1 MRPTVLSTLVRFWR
15 RRSFRMRLLTP
26 VVGLMLASLLVS
38 TLIFASSTNHILDQI
53 LRQQTATDAAQVIEA
68 LNARSTVV
76 QASAA
81 LLASDPHLP
90 SALADAT
97 AESLTVLNE
106 RADLVRDRFELY
118 IVQIYDAQR
127 TLRVSREPAD
137 GQNRPNLLPLVNSAA
152 PVVRMGPGGIL
163 LLSRAELP
171 DKTGTVVTAMA
182 VEQEL
187 QQIVTHN
194 RLTGDVGIIVDGIKV
209 GTRQAL
215 PFESPE
221 GQSGGQFNHHLI
233 FTLGDTA
240 VPLLVTRPVTEVRR
254 ITDMALW
261 IMGSS
266 TLVTTLLLIL
276 VSFSVTR
283 TMARPVQQLVLAAQK
298 VMGEGESAQRFAD
311 AAAGLPSPEG
321 GDELSLLTR
330 TFQTMLTELAGLYA
344 GLEQKVQQRTEEL
357 HRRAIQL
364 EASVAVAQR
373 ITSLLELDPLLQAVV
388 DLIQQRFQYYY
399 VAIFLTEGTTA
410 TLRAY
415 ARSDAGDQAGE
426 HCWFSLD
433 AGQDPVFSRVLQ
445 HRQAVRLD
453 EIAPGDPLYQDL
465 APRTRSELA
474 LPLEMGG
481 TILGVLDIRSE
492 QPYAFNDEE
501 VPLLQSLADQVAI
514 AIQNTARYQ
523 GEQTRRQLAETLF
536 EVGRVLSG
544 TLNLQEV
551 LELILSNLARLVAY
565 DRGSVMLRQG
575 EILQIV
581 AARGF
586 PWETDLQTIQMA
598 IEEGNVF
605 HQVCQTQLPIALP
618 DVLNRPDWRQHPN
631 LPQARSWLGVP
642 LILRHEVIGMFS
654 LVRQTPEP
662 YTEDQVALAMTFAGQ
677 AAVALEN
684 ARLYEQTAQFNQRL
698 EQMVQERTEALQAAY
713 AKVERLDRTKSNFI
727 TVLSHELRT
736 PLTTVSG
743 YSQML
748 LNDETIQANP
758 YYLQLVTGIHSGVS
772 RLQEVVN
779 NMLDVV
785 KVDSRALQLERQPLS
800 LQRLL
805 RILCRCFEE
814 SLQERNLTLA
824 LADLRQL
831 PPIEGD
837 SDALRKVFQQLLL
850 NAIKYTPDGG
860 QITISGRVLD
870 PGERD
875 LAEGGVEIVIS
886 DTGIGIDRQ
895 AQELIFTK
903 FFQTGEVLLHSTGRT
918 KFKGGGPGLG
928 LAIARGI
935 VEAHHGKLW
944 VESPGYDERRCP
956 GSQFHVILP
965 LRQPARS
972 E

>member
-1 MRPTVLSTLVRFWR
+1 M
-15 RRSFRMRLLTP
+15 
-26 VVGLMLASLLVS
+26 VGLMLASLLVS
-38 TLIFASSTNHILDQI
+38 TLIFASSTNRILDQI

-97 AESLTVLNE
+97 SESLTVLNE

-118 IVQIYDAQR
+118 IVQIYDAQH
-127 TLRVSREPAD
+127 TLRVSREPVD
-137 GQNRPNLLPLVNSAA
+137 GQNRPHLLPLVNSAA

-171 DKTGTVVTAMA
+171 HRAGTVVTAMA

-187 QQIVTHN
+187 QQIVAQN
-194 RLTGDVGIIVDGIKV
+194 RLTGDVGMIVDGIKV
-209 GTRQAL
+209 GTQKAL

-221 GQSGGQFNHHLI
+221 GQSGGQFNHHLT
-233 FTLGDTA
+233 FTLGDT
-240 VPLLVTRPVTEVRR
+240 VIPLLVTRPVAEVRP

-283 TMARPVQQLVLAAQK
+283 TIARPVQQLVLAAQK
-298 VMGEGESAQRFAD
+298 VTGEGESAQRFA
-311 AAAGLPSPEG
+311 AAAAVLPSQEQG
-321 GDELSLLTR
+321 GDEFGLLAQ

-357 HRRAIQL
+357 HRRAVQL
-364 EASVAVAQR
+364 EASVAVARR

-388 DLIQQRFQYYY
+388 DLIQQQFQYYY

-410 TLRAY
+410 TLQAY
-415 ARSDAGDQAGE
+415 ARSDAGDRAAE
-426 HCWFSLD
+426 HCQFSLD

-445 HRQAVRLD
+445 HRQAVWLD
-453 EIAPGDPLYQDL
+453 EITPGDPLYQDL
-465 APRTRSELA
+465 APGTRSELA
-474 LPLEMGG
+474 LPLEVGG
-481 TILGVLDIRSE
+481 TILGVLDIHSK
-492 QPYAFNDEE
+492 QPHTFSDEE

-514 AIQNTARYQ
+514 AIQNASRYQ
-523 GEQTRRQLAETLF
+523 SEQTRRRLAETLF
-536 EVGRVLSG
+536 EVGRALSG

-551 LELILSNLARLVAY
+551 LELILSNLAELVTY
-565 DRGSVMLRQG
+565 DRGAVMLRQG

-586 PWETDLQTIQMA
+586 PLEVDLQTLQMT

-605 HQVCQTQLPIALP
+605 HQVCQTQRPVALP
-618 DVLNRPDWRQHPN
+618 DVLNRPDWQQHQN

-642 LILRHEVIGMFS
+642 LILRHEVIGMLS

-662 YTEDQVALAMTFAGQ
+662 YTEDQVALAITFAGQ

-684 ARLYEQTAQFNQRL
+684 ARLYEQTTQFNQRL
-698 EQMVQERTEALQAAY
+698 ERMVQERTEALQAAY

-758 YYLQLVTGIHSGVS
+758 YYLQLVTGIHTGVS

-779 NMLDVV
+779 NMLDVI

-805 RILCRCFEE
+805 RILCRCLEE
-814 SLQERNLTLA
+814 SLQERHLTLKVD
-824 LADLRQL
+824 DLRHL

-837 SDALRKVFQQLLL
+837 SEALRKVFQQLLL

-860 QITISGRVLD
+860 QITISGRALD
-870 PGERD
+870 PGEHG
-875 LAEGGVEIVIS
+875 LVEGGVEITIS

-903 FFQTGEVLLHSTGRT
+903 FFQTGEVLLHSTGKT

-935 VEAHHGKLW
+935 VEAHQGRLW

-965 LRQPARS
+965 LRQSPRS
-972 E
+972 D